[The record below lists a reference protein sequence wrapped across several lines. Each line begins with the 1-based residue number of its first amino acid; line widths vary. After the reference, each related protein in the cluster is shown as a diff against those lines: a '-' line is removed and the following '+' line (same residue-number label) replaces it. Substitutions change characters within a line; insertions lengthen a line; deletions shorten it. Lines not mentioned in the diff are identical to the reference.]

1 MKNYLHSLK
10 NVTVAYASKRPLDF
24 ENTNYYLARW
34 PSIIITPFFLK
45 LKIGANTVTWLS
57 FLVGMLA
64 IGCLATPNLEAQVIA
79 FGLLYIAFLLDN
91 VDGNIA
97 RTHRLTNHYGKFI
110 DGSLGLTY
118 GSLKLL
124 AIGIG
129 LGHGEHV
136 KILSLSPTLHV
147 AIGGAGTA
155 AVLLQSY
162 ISLRFKSAKLS
173 LNQQRA
179 YEKKADK
186 DIAKEYQD
194 SVSGV
199 SKCLGLSIYTRV
211 ESMLFRAW
219 STIYRV
225 FSEMEWP
232 ILLPAIFFW
241 LDIYLIIYCCVKLI
255 NLFVTY
261 ISVLKNARTDLSYFR
276 PH

>member
-1 MKNYLHSLK
+1 VKNYLHSLK
-10 NVTVAYASKRPLDF
+10 NVTAAYASKRPLDF

-34 PSIIITPFFLK
+34 PSIIITPLFLK

-79 FGLLYIAFLLDN
+79 FALLYIAFLLDN

-124 AIGIG
+124 AIGVA
-129 LGHGEHV
+129 LGHGEHAKV
-136 KILSLSPTLHV
+136 LSLPPSLHV
-147 AIGGAGTA
+147 SIGGAGTA

-162 ISLRFKSAKLS
+162 ISLRFNSAKLS

-179 YEKKADK
+179 NETKADK
-186 DIAKEYQD
+186 DIAKEYLD

-199 SKCLGLSIYTRV
+199 SKCLGLSIYNRL
-211 ESMLFRAW
+211 ESMVFRAW
-219 STIYRV
+219 STIHRV

-232 ILLPAIFFW
+232 ILLPAIFLG
-241 LDIYLIIYCCVKLI
+241 LDIYLIIYCTVKLI
-255 NLFVTY
+255 NLFVSY
-261 ISVLKNARTDLSYFR
+261 ISVLKNARTDLTYFR
-276 PH
+276 TH